1 MNKQTKA
8 SLLLVIL
15 FIFISVQLLLSCVHA
30 FPVIEEHDYVDN
42 NTSDVDA
49 SADNGVHSSFT
60 GQQYGP
66 DGIYDTVA
74 ETNTGGN
81 VALDLPTDIF
91 DNTRTGWTEHGTPP
105 YLDTQNYPTD
115 YVWLALDR
123 TSSIGDFG
131 FQNSSK
137 SLEPINSV
145 ILRVYAWKEDAQDKL
160 WIYLWDDSSWDNAYE
175 VARTSVGWTE
185 FDVTARLDTW
195 AKVDSAK
202 IYLNGDT
209 TQAENYRLF
218 ADCVMLRVNYTI
230 INYDL
235 DLEVQWTN
243 ATYDMPHEELCIF
256 GGTIASENLE
266 VDVWNGVAWQ
276 NLFPSLSSG
285 WNNVSVTDYLV
296 SPAFTIRFKGGTET
310 GDTSQNSW
318 QIDSTLLH
326 TWTEARVHHDVSIV
340 SVTPSAT
347 EVDIGQVVNITVIVK
362 NEGNATE
369 TFNVTLYYDNN
380 TIGTQTAIDLAP
392 NANKTL
398 TFIWNTTDVTPD
410 ISYTVKAEA
419 EVLLG
424 ETDIDD
430 NTYLGDAVSVKSQLV
445 STPFD
450 WAPILPYA
458 LPIIFGVLSFL
469 VVGIRWKKR
478 GTSPP
483 PLDFD
488 YFNEMSAGGIPDG
501 YSVMIIG
508 GESSGKSVLSQQLVH
523 TYLSKEKPCIYVT
536 YDCFPDEV
544 RKNMKSFNWET
555 SPHEQKGIFKFID
568 CYSPAA
574 DVTSEE
580 EKIVGSPFSLSDL
593 GIAMTEV
600 MEQERHKSTKI
611 FLDSTVPI
619 FTCLEPSTV
628 VEFLQDRSA
637 KTKGNNGNFF
647 YTVGKGTISPAL
659 MRRLKEVVDCIIELD
674 FDEENGIASRKIRIR
689 KLRGRRSVNTWM
701 PFEIKPGKGIV
712 FLSPT
717 IHKWRASISEDR
729 KLTKDDKDY

>member
-1 MNKQTKA
+1 M
-8 SLLLVIL
+8 L

-30 FPVIEEHDYVDN
+30 SPAMEECDYVDN

-49 SADNGVHSSFT
+49 SADNGVHSDFT

-74 ETNTGGN
+74 EADTGGN
-81 VALDLPTDIF
+81 VTLDLYIDIF
-91 DNTRTGWTEHGTPP
+91 DDTRTGWTRHGTVP
-105 YLDTQNYPTD
+105 YLHIQNYPTD
-115 YVWLALDR
+115 YVWIGFDR

-137 SLEPINSV
+137 SLETINSV
-145 ILRVYAWKEDAQDKL
+145 ALRVYAWKEDTQDKF
-160 WIYLWDDSSWDNAYE
+160 WVYLWDNSSWGNTHN
-175 VARTSVGWTE
+175 VTRTSAGWTE

-195 AKVDSAK
+195 AKIDSAK

-209 TQAENYRLF
+209 TQAKNYRLF
-218 ADCVMLRVNYTI
+218 ADCAMLRISYAI

-256 GGTIASENLE
+256 GGTFAPENLE
-266 VDVWNGVAWQ
+266 VDVWNGAAWQ

-310 GDTSQNSW
+310 GDALQDSW

-326 TWTEARVHHDVSIV
+326 TWTEVRVCHDVSIV

-347 EVDIGQVVNITVIVK
+347 EVDVGQVVNITAIVK

-380 TIGTQTAIDLAP
+380 TIGIQTVTDLVP

-398 TFIWNTTDVTPD
+398 IFIWNTTGVIPN
-410 ISYTVKAEA
+410 INYTMKAEA
-419 EVLLG
+419 DVLLE
-424 ETDIDD
+424 ETDIED
-430 NTYLGDAVSVKSQLV
+430 NTYTGDAVAVKSQTV

-450 WAPILPYA
+450 WSPMLPYV
-458 LPIIFGVLSFL
+458 LPIILGVLSFS
-469 VVGIRWKKR
+469 VVGIVLKKR
-478 GTSPP
+478 GTGPT

-488 YFNEMSAGGIPDG
+488 YFNEMVAGGIPNG

-508 GESSGKSVLSQQLVH
+508 GESSGKSVLCQQLVH
-523 TYLSKEKPCIYVT
+523 TYLSKEEPCIYVT
-536 YDCFPDEV
+536 YDCFPDEI
-544 RKNMKSFNWET
+544 RKNMKNFNLEA

-580 EKIVGSPFSLSDL
+580 ENFVEFPFSLSDL
-593 GIAMTEV
+593 GIAMSEV
-600 MEQERHKSTKI
+600 VDREKHKSTKI
-611 FLDSTVPI
+611 FLDSTAPI
-619 FTCLEPSTV
+619 FTRLEPSTV

-647 YTVGKGTISPAL
+647 YTVGKGTIPPAL
-659 MRRLKEVVDCIIELD
+659 MPRLKEIVDCIIELD
-674 FDEENGIASRKIRIR
+674 FEEENGATSRKMRIR
-689 KLRGRRSVNTWM
+689 KLRSRKSVNTWVS
-701 PFEIKPGKGIV
+701 FEIKPRKGIV
-712 FLSPT
+712 FLPFKNSA
-717 IHKWRASISEDR
+717 RARSTR
-729 KLTKDDKDY
+729 